1 MKNKV
6 ESKNTKKK
14 ETSINI
20 LEMWKQFWN
29 SDPVEL
35 SQEEEIAKDDSTSTR
50 NREALLKALRVADNI
65 VQPTDGGV
73 KAHLSNIKVNHKKAV
88 EKSLQEKP
96 VKINAKTAK
105 VNPDNVSIM
114 KYLGLIFCLQY
125 LHFPPKNI

>member
-105 VNPDNVSIM
+105 VKKEED
-114 KYLGLIFCLQY
+114 KTR
-125 LHFPPKNI
+125 